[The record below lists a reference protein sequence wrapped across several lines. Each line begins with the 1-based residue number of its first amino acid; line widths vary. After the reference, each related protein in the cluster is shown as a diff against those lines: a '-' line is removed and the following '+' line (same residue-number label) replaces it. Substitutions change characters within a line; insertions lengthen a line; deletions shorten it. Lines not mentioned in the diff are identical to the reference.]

1 MAPQIVAV
9 GEVAD
14 GALTKLS
21 TEVATLARS
30 LAEASG
36 GTAIGLVVDAQPD
49 AAAAELATYLSQVV
63 SVASAATGAETWAP
77 NAVAELARLIDEG
90 ATHVLVGATTD
101 GKDLAGMAIGRWSW
115 GLLANAGG
123 VAWEDDG
130 PLVEATVLGGK
141 AITRSVFTGANGVIT
156 VRPNATTA
164 EAASAGGSV
173 EARGPA
179 PGGGTAATV
188 AVLDRVAEAGAE
200 ASLEEARIVVV
211 GGRGVGSPEG
221 FAVVTE
227 LAALLGGVVGATR
240 ASVDAGWIP
249 YARQIGQTGKV
260 VKPALYL
267 GLGVSGAMQ
276 HRVGMQSAEAIVIVN
291 RDPDAPI
298 AEIADLFVVGDLFE
312 VGPALIEELRARRGG

>member
-1 MAPQIVAV
+1 MAPRIVAV

-21 TEVATLARS
+21 AEVATLARS
-30 LAEASG
+30 LADASG
-36 GTAIGLVVDAQPD
+36 GEAVGLIVDPLPYE
-49 AAAAELATYLSQVV
+49 AAAELATYVPRVV
-63 SVASAATGAETWAP
+63 AVASAASGAETWAP
-77 NAVAELARLIDEG
+77 LATAELGRLIDEG
-90 ATHVLVGATTD
+90 ATHALVGATTD
-101 GKDLAGMAIGRWSW
+101 GKDLAGMVVGRWTW

-123 VAWEDDG
+123 VTWEGDG
-130 PLVEATVLGGK
+130 PVVEATVLGGK
-141 AITRSVFTGANGVIT
+141 AISRSAFTGGHGIVT

-164 EAASAGGSV
+164 E
-173 EARGPA
+173 P
-179 PGGGTAATV
+179 AATAGEV
-188 AVLDRVAEAGAE
+188 ERRDAVGPGETPAAVKVLERVAEAGAE

-227 LAALLGGVVGATR
+227 LASLLGGVVGATR

-249 YARQIGQTGKV
+249 YARQIGQTGKI
-260 VKPALYL
+260 VKPSLYL

-276 HRVGMQSAEAIVIVN
+276 HRVGMQSADAIVIVN

-298 AEIADLFVVGDLFE
+298 AEIADLFVIGDLFE
-312 VGPALIEELRARRGG
+312 VGPALVAELRSRRGD

>member
-1 MAPQIVAV
+1 MAPRIVAV

-21 TEVATLARS
+21 AEVATLART
-30 LAEASG
+30 LAEGAG
-36 GTAIGLVVDAQPD
+36 GTAVGLIVDADPG
-49 AAAAELATYLSQVV
+49 AAAGELATYLPRVV
-63 SVASAATGAETWAP
+63 AVTSARAGTETWAP
-77 NAVAELARLIDEG
+77 HAAAEVGRLIDEG
-90 ATHVLVGATTD
+90 ATHLLVGATTD
-101 GKDLAGMAIGRWSW
+101 GKDLAGMVVGRWNW
-115 GLLANAGG
+115 GVLANAGG
-123 VAWEDDG
+123 IAWDGDG
-130 PLVEATVLGGK
+130 PVVEATVLGGK
-141 AITRSVFTGANGVIT
+141 AITRSAFTGGNGVVT

-164 EAASAGGSV
+164 EPAATPGSV
-173 EARGPA
+173 EARE
-179 PGGGTAATV
+179 AAAAGDGAAVT
-188 AVLDRVAEAGAE
+188 VLDRVAAAGAE

-260 VKPALYL
+260 VKPSLYL

-312 VGPALIEELRARRGG
+312 VGPALVSELRTRRGG